1 MKVKAKFENIR
12 DKIDGNEVDLSLCN
26 LTEVPVR
33 ELVSVNIIYNTKH
46 RLWSLQAFVYCTVW
60 CTVRGLVPAT

>member
-26 LTEVPVR
+26 LTDVPVR
-33 ELVSVNIIYNTKH
+33 ELVSEY
-46 RLWSLQAFVYCTVW
+46 YCILGK
-60 CTVRGLVPAT
+60 RAIR